1 MGNKISL
8 CYFRTSK
15 DPQTLLVPNAELS
28 DQDPHDQSLLSVFTV
43 DHSSE
48 EGDPVLK
55 SADSFDDYRAK
66 Q

>member
-15 DPQTLLVPNAELS
+15 DTQILLVTNAEMS
-28 DQDPHDQSLLSVFTV
+28 DRGPHDESLLSVFTV
-43 DHSSE
+43 DHSFE

-55 SADSFDDYRAK
+55 RGASYGDWRAK
-66 Q
+66 K